1 MAILKNPNDA
11 VTVAPGVIV
20 TIVQIAAL
28 NVEGVVAMSS
38 VPGSMDRWLRR
49 SSAHDGVRLSLEE
62 GSVRVDIYLL
72 ADVSRSLF
80 ETCRAVQEAVAR
92 TIKEYVGMDVIAVNV
107 HIDDVEFPKL
117 ADRNE

>member
-1 MAILKNPNDA
+1 MATLKNPNDA
-11 VTVAPGVIV
+11 VTVAPGVIL

-38 VPGSMDRWLRR
+38 LPGSMDRWLRR
-49 SSAHDGVRLSLEE
+49 SSGHDGVRLSLEDD
-62 GSVRVDIYLL
+62 SVRVDIYLL
-72 ADVSRSLF
+72 ADASRSLY

-107 HIDDVEFPKL
+107 HIDDVAFPKL
-117 ADRNE
+117 AERSE